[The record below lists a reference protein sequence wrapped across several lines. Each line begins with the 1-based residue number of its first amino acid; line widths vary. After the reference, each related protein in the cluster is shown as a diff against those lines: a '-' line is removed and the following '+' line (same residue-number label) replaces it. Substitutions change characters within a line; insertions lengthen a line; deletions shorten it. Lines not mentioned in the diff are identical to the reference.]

1 MRTRVA
7 IVGLAALALVIAAI
21 ALAVRD
27 GAEPEGRP
35 EKASSPQITT
45 TQSTTSSTTLSA
57 ETAGRQ
63 LARTDR
69 LEREQP
75 LSQWLPHDTP
85 RYKID
90 YHVAADGSLDLTIT
104 LYAILNNERQ
114 LPQYEAQ
121 LRQYKAEALE
131 FIRSHGGDP
140 AALRTEYKPPEAA
153 RL

>member
-1 MRTRVA
+1 MRAKVT
-7 IVGLAALALVIAAI
+7 IVGLVALVVVVGAIAIAATI
-21 ALAVRD
+21 
-27 GAEPEGRP
+27 GGEPEARSRAATST
-35 EKASSPQITT
+35 ETT
-45 TQSTTSSTTLSA
+45 AISSTTSTTLSA
-57 ETAGRQ
+57 EAAGRQ

-69 LEREQP
+69 LERDQP

-90 YHVAADGSLDLTIT
+90 YHVAADGTLDLTIT
-104 LYAILNNERQ
+104 LYAILNSERQ

-121 LRQYKAEALE
+121 LRQYKAEALD

-140 AALRTEYKPPEAA
+140 AALRTEFRPPEAA

>member
-1 MRTRVA
+1 MRAKVA
-7 IVGLAALALVIAAI
+7 IMGLAALALVIAAI

-35 EKASSPQITT
+35 EKASCPQITT
-45 TQSTTSSTTLSA
+45 TLSTTSSTTLST
-57 ETAGRQ
+57 ENAGLQ
-63 LARTDR
+63 VARTDR

-90 YHVAADGSLDLTIT
+90 YHVAADGTLDLTIT
-104 LYAILNNERQ
+104 LYAILNSE
-114 LPQYEAQ
+114 
-121 LRQYKAEALE
+121 
-131 FIRSHGGDP
+131 GDP

>member
-1 MRTRVA
+1 MRAKVT
-7 IVGLAALALVIAAI
+7 IVGLVALVVVVGAI

-27 GAEPEGRP
+27 GAEPEARP
-35 EKASSPQITT
+35 EKAPSPHITT
-45 TQSTTSSTTLSA
+45 TQPPTSTTTLSA

-90 YHVAADGSLDLTIT
+90 YHVAADGTLDLTIT
-104 LYAILNNERQ
+104 LYAILNSERQ

-121 LRQYKAEALE
+121 LRRYKAEALE

>member
-1 MRTRVA
+1 MRAKVT
-7 IVGLAALALVIAAI
+7 IVGLVALVVVGAI
-21 ALAVRD
+21 ALTVRD
-27 GAEPEGRP
+27 GPEPEERP

-45 TQSTTSSTTLSA
+45 TQSSTTTTLSA

-90 YHVAADGSLDLTIT
+90 YHVAADGTLDLTIT
-104 LYAILNNERQ
+104 LYAILNSERQ